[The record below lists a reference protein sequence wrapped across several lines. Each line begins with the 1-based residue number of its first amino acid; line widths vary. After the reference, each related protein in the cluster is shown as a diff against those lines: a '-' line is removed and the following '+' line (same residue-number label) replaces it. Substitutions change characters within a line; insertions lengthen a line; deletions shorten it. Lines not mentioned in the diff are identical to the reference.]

1 MKKFVLINHGTNTRE
16 TIETPLTVKQWIA
29 IHFGAWGFYQ
39 ITKTGAKEYAIT
51 DKFNGVLCYT
61 IKL

>member
-1 MKKFVLINHGTNTRE
+1 MKKFILINHETNARE

-29 IHFGAWGFYQ
+29 IHFGAWGFYR
-39 ITKTGAKEYAIT
+39 ITKTTPKEYTIT